1 MIALF
6 QLFVFIFSVIVHEV
20 SHGLMALRLGDTTAR
35 DAGRLTLNPLVHL
48 ELFGS
53 FVLPIL
59 LYALS
64 GGAFVFGWAK
74 PVPYDPRFL
83 KNPLQGAGLIAA
95 AGPVSNLLIAFIFG
109 LVIRFFGPLLAA
121 TPFADVLL
129 LFHLI
134 VFVNVLL
141 ALFNLLPLPPLDGSK
156 VLFALLPS
164 RYDDV
169 RVFLERYGFTLL
181 LLFVFFGFDLI
192 QPLIALVYGVFVG
205 GRGLL

>member
-20 SHGLMALRLGDTTAR
+20 SHGIVALKLGDTTAR
-35 DAGRLTLNPLVHL
+35 DAGRLTLNPVVHL

-53 FVLPIL
+53 FILPLL
-59 LYALS
+59 LYTVS

-83 KNPLQGAGLIAA
+83 KNPVRGAGLIAA
-95 AGPVSNLLIAFIFG
+95 AGPMSNLLIAFVFG
-109 LVIRFFGPLLAA
+109 VVIQFFGPLLLA
-121 TPFADVLL
+121 TPFANMLL
-129 LFHLI
+129 LLHLI

-141 ALFNLLPLPPLDGSK
+141 AIFNLLPLPPLDGSK
-156 VLFALLPS
+156 VLFAFLPA

-192 QPLIALVYGVFVG
+192 QPLIEFVYTLFVG
-205 GRGLL
+205 RALL

>member
-1 MIALF
+1 MLALF

-53 FVLPIL
+53 FILPFL
-59 LYALS
+59 LYVVS

-83 KNPLQGAGLIAA
+83 RNPLRGAGLIAA
-95 AGPVSNLLIAFIFG
+95 AGPCSNLFIALVFG
-109 LVIRFFGPLLAA
+109 LVIRLFGPFLLG
-121 TPFADVLL
+121 TPFADALL

-141 ALFNLLPLPPLDGSK
+141 ALFNLLPFPPLDGSK
-156 VLFALLPS
+156 ILFAFLPP
-164 RYDDV
+164 RYDGV
-169 RVFLERYGFTLL
+169 RIVLEQYGFTLL
-181 LLFVFFGFDLI
+181 LLFVFFGFDLV
-192 QPLIALVYGVFVG
+192 QPIIELLYRLFVG
-205 GRGLL
+205 VPLL